1 MPNKPIIQPISEQ
14 EKEQILARH
23 HELVDKMN
31 TTLGGALKYQDEA
44 ILARLSDPKEVALYR
59 SAQALKEENEI
70 RMRKFQEL
78 QNRFGANQIQNN
90 PMSRTIVFCLKAEDT
105 LAAKRFN
112 EKIYQDYIT
121 NPNRVVYYEYSKIL
135 NFNPKELHD
144 CQDDPT
150 KLVELYRKYPDICE
164 NAFNI
169 YDAFGKADVDSKVTD
184 SLKSMKKV
192 VEGLNDP
199 ANAMK
204 KAVGI
209 DFFATPELTEEQALQ
224 IVMGGNETM
233 RDPTESLMLIVNG
246 KLPKEPDN
254 LTGYENLERFRR
266 IGINIDDP
274 HFYVQYKAV
283 ETDPSTRRQVQVS
296 FDKYF
301 RQNNHNSNDIHLDV
315 DLQMRNANELF
326 SLKCITNEAKREY
339 CSEFERRMA
348 LQIGQINYNVAEIE
362 NRNKGGIWERYIR
375 RSTSREYKEFIAAL
389 KDYNNPESPN
399 YLDKGHL
406 RGKTI
411 DYLVHKA
418 NQGYRGLG
426 DMKGTSLSR
435 TTLAMNVIQVIDGM
449 EKDEDAIFNNIEQK
463 LVGSYHESAVS
474 AVKAE
479 QVNLEGPKVQAQKE
493 KVVEVEKSVE
503 NENEIN
509 TISK

>member
-1 MPNKPIIQPISEQ
+1 MPTEPIIQPISEQ

-59 SAQALKEENEI
+59 SAQALKADNDL
-70 RMRKFQEL
+70 RARKL
-78 QNRFGANQIQNN
+78 QDLQTRFGANQIRNN
-90 PMSRTIVFCLKAEDT
+90 PMSRTIVFCLKTEDT

-121 NPNRVVYYEYSKIL
+121 NPNRVVYYEYNKIL

-150 KLVELYRKYPDICE
+150 KLVELYRKYPDICA

-169 YDAFGKADVDSKVTD
+169 SEALGKADVDSKVTD

-192 VEGLNDP
+192 IEGLNDP

-204 KAVGI
+204 RAAGI
-209 DFFATPELTEEQALQ
+209 DFFATPDLTEEQALQ
-224 IVMGGNETM
+224 IVTGSNETM
-233 RDPTESLMLIVNG
+233 RDPTESLMLIVND
-246 KLPKEPDN
+246 KLPKDEDYC
-254 LTGYENLERFRR
+254 TGYENLERFRR
-266 IGINIDDP
+266 IGLNIDEP
-274 HFYVQYKAV
+274 RFFVQYKAV
-283 ETDPSTRRQVQVS
+283 RTDPNTQRQTQVS
-296 FDKYF
+296 FDEYF

-315 DLQMRNANELF
+315 ELQMRNSNELF

-362 NRNKGGIWERYIR
+362 NRNKGGIWERYIWH
-375 RSTSREYKEFIAAL
+375 STSREYKEFIAAL

-399 YLDKGHL
+399 YLNKGNL
-406 RGKTI
+406 RGKA
-411 DYLVHKA
+411 DAYLVHKA
-418 NQGYRGLG
+418 NQGYRGIE

-449 EKDEDAIFNNIEQK
+449 ENDEDAIFNGIEQK

-479 QVNLEGPKVQAQKE
+479 QVDLEGPKVQAQKE
-493 KVVEVEKSVE
+493 KVVEQEKVVE
-503 NENEIN
+503 NENEIQ
-509 TISK
+509 TMSK